1 MNKLQKTEHIIV
13 AILWITCIGNYIYT
27 VLDGESLYFFDY
39 FALPA
44 LAVTTVFVF
53 NKPDKAFEILLML
66 LVPGL
71 FGAFSFI
78 YFFDFYIM
86 LNYVEFQIVP
96 SIILIVLITKRKDKV
111 RELYDAT
118 LGKVGEEKKTS
129 QPDLKAHFLTEF
141 ENLTDEEI
149 EIRLQKNLA
158 YEAREAL
165 LEIKKGRSKYTS

>member
-1 MNKLQKTEHIIV
+1 MDKPQKTEYIII

-27 VLDGESLYFFDY
+27 IVDGESLYFFDY

-44 LAVTTVFVF
+44 LAVTTVFAF
-53 NKPDKAFEILLML
+53 NKPDKVFEILLIL

-78 YFFDFYIM
+78 YFSELCII
-86 LNYVEFQIVP
+86 LNYIEFQIVP
-96 SIILIVLITKRKDKV
+96 FILLIVLITKRKDKV

-129 QPDLKAHFLTEF
+129 QPDLKAHFLAEF

-165 LEIKKGRSKYTS
+165 LEIKKRRSNNI